1 MPEAQQ
7 PPLGEQDAKPSP
19 QPPALFPDNSPPTRP
34 QRPLPA
40 RLTKRPARLATRSA
54 RYAVIDAEPQAPA
67 STQLVVMRDWQEA
80 TGYAITRPTPAVHRQ
95 ERKQARPWQRK
106 ILATLLLVGLGW
118 VGLFLG
124 LRVYQAASWGQR
136 TETPVITALQPA
148 VNSNG
153 AVVAPD
159 EEPVIARAIVKPVRY
174 AQLGFSQGGRLK
186 ERLVVEGDWVDAGA
200 ALVRLDDTQ
209 ALVAIAQARAGLQQ
223 AEAQLAGLR
232 AGARVQEIAAAQA
245 VVDEAQAQVTMLQA
259 ESIQTADETAAQATL
274 AAAQAKL
281 QQLQGGPTEAAV
293 IDVRAAMQQAAATL
307 QTAQS
312 AYNQVSWRN
321 DVAMLPEALQLQ
333 QATIAHE
340 AAKARYDQL
349 VAGADQTQLS
359 AAQAE
364 VATARAT
371 LARLRTPTKAGTLE
385 AAAARLRQA
394 KAQLALLTAGAPTAT
409 LAASEAAV
417 TAAQAT
423 LMAAE
428 AALAETVLRAPFAG
442 TVAEL
447 RGEVGEQIQPGAPL
461 VQLGDLATWRLETD
475 DLVELDV
482 VKVQAGAPVTITI
495 DALPGVELTGQ
506 VVRIKPLGENKV
518 GDMTYTVYIQLDQP
532 QQGLAWNM
540 TATVYIEPHRAV
552 KSS

>member
-7 PPLGEQDAKPSP
+7 PPLGEQDEQ
-19 QPPALFPDNSPPTRP
+19 QPLQPPTRP
-34 QRPLPA
+34 QRPLPS

-54 RYAVIDAEPQAPA
+54 RYAVIEAQAQAPS
-67 STQLVVMRDWQEA
+67 STQLLIMRDWQEA
-80 TGYAITRPTPAVHRQ
+80 AGYAITRPTPAVHRQ
-95 ERKQARPWQRK
+95 EGRQSRPWLRK
-106 ILATLLLVGLGW
+106 TLATLLLVGLGG

-124 LRVYQAASWGQR
+124 LRVYQTALWGQR

-148 VNSNG
+148 VNRNVAG
-153 AVVAPD
+153 AATG

-186 ERLVVEGDWVDAGA
+186 ERLVAEGDWVDADA

-245 VVDEAQAQVTMLQA
+245 VIDEAQAQVTMLQA
-259 ESIQTADETAAQATL
+259 ESVQTADEAAAQAALT
-274 AAAQAKL
+274 AAQAKL
-281 QQLQGGPTEAAV
+281 QQLEAGPTAAAL

-333 QATIAHE
+333 QATIAYE

-349 VAGADQTQLS
+349 AAGADQTQLS

-364 VATARAT
+364 VATARAN
-371 LARLRTPTKAGTLE
+371 LARLRTPTKAGEVE
-385 AAAARLRQA
+385 AATAQLRQA
-394 KAQLALLTAGAPTAT
+394 QAKLDLLTAGAPAAT
-409 LAASEAAV
+409 LAAAEAAV

-428 AALAETVLRAPFAG
+428 AELAETVLHAPFAG

-447 RGEVGEQIQPGAPL
+447 HGEVGEQLQPGGPL
-461 VQLGDLATWRLETD
+461 LQLGDLSAWQLETD

-482 VKVQAGAPVTITI
+482 VKVQAGAPVTVTV
-495 DALPGVELTGQ
+495 DAFPGIALTGQ
-506 VVRIKPLGENKV
+506 VVRVKPLGENKV
-518 GDMTYTVYIQLDQP
+518 GDMTYTAYIQLDQP
-532 QQGLAWNM
+532 QEGLAWNM
-540 TATVYIEPHRAV
+540 TATVYIEPR
-552 KSS
+552 KGK